1 MGDRGNIIIRMP
13 DNKGQIVLYSHW
25 GGHDLPFILQQALQR
40 GKERWDDPQYLSRII
55 FSTMI
60 AENPEGLTGYGISTV
75 VYDNEHP
82 LLVVTPGQRTV
93 HLEADPNC
101 PHTPRWPAKQ
111 ASWTFEEWCALPAI
125 GWDSV
130 LLNLDEGEAMQTTD
144 TSRETCIRSLIQ
156 CGLNVEQ
163 VRAILTR
170 HMAIHAALT
179 LYVQSTP

>member
-13 DNKGQIVLYSHW
+13 DNEGQVVLYSHVD
-25 GGHDLPFILQQALQR
+25 GHDLPSILQQALQR
-40 GKERWDDPQYLSRII
+40 GKGRWDDPPYLSRII

-60 AENPEGLTGYGISTV
+60 AANPEGLTGYGISTV

-93 HLEADPNC
+93 HLEADPNR
-101 PHTPRWPAKQ
+101 PYTAKWPAKQ

-125 GWDSV
+125 GWQSV
-130 LLNLDEGEAMQTTD
+130 LNLEGWEAMQTTD
-144 TSRETCIRSLIQ
+144 TSRETCMRSLTQ

-170 HMAIHAALT
+170 HVAIHEALT